1 MYRVIMG
8 TIITQHNLKH
18 DDTVDAL
25 AYQGILIDKMS
36 EGYTPDEIKQEEYD
50 SEYESSGWNDVGRDS
65 MTGY

>member
-1 MYRVIMG
+1 MG